1 MGTTFRREVA
11 PELSRDASFQDPCT
25 YVRILQAT
33 YNKIRAYARILILKP
48 CIFADFETAQRL
60 LQQHARSH
68 VVGDLI
74 AFQRAQD
81 LDAKGQR
88 QCRGPWR

>member
-1 MGTTFRREVA
+1 MGERNLPKRSRTRTVA
-11 PELSRDASFQDPCT
+11 GCILFKIRT

-60 LQQHARSH
+60 LQ
-68 VVGDLI
+68 
-74 AFQRAQD
+74 
-81 LDAKGQR
+81 
-88 QCRGPWR
+88 